1 MAVRKLVL
9 TYFDIKGKA
18 EPVRLALA
26 VGGVPF
32 EDRRLQRGEWAEL
45 KPQTRWRYLP
55 ELTVTEDGKAPVTFG
70 QSNAQLRYVGRLA
83 GLYPA
88 DEPLQAALV
97 DEILDALEDMRA
109 PVVLSMREDDAE
121 RKAAMRQKLAAE
133 TLPHWFTLLEERAQA
148 NGANGHLVGAG
159 LTVADLGYYQVI
171 SWLRMGI
178 LDGVPV
184 TIGDGYP
191 ALEKVRTGV
200 AALEKVQAFEQGVA
214 ERQAEAKRL
223 AAAAEAAA

>member
-1 MAVRKLVL
+1 MAPGLVL

-18 EPVRLALA
+18 EYVRLALA
-26 VGGVPF
+26 VGGVLF
-32 EDRRLQRGEWAEL
+32 EDRRLARGEWAGL

-55 ELTVTEDGKAPVTFG
+55 ELTVTEPGKAPVTFG

-97 DEILDALEDMRA
+97 DEMLDALEDVRT
-109 PVVLSMREDDAE
+109 PVADSVREEDPE
-121 RKAAMRQKLAAE
+121 RKAEKRQKLAAE
-133 TLPHWFTLLEERAQA
+133 TLPHWFGLLEGHAQA

-159 LTVADLGYYQVI
+159 LTVADLSLYQVFT
-171 SWLRMGI
+171 WLRMGI
-178 LDGVPV
+178 LDGVPA
-184 TIGDGYP
+184 TICDGYP
-191 ALEKVRTGV
+191 ALETVCAAV
-200 AALEKVQAFEQGVA
+200 AGLEKVQAFERGVA

-223 AAAAEAAA
+223 VAAAEAAA

>member
-97 DEILDALEDMRA
+97 DEMLDALEDVRT
-109 PVVLSMREDDAE
+109 PVADSVREENPE
-121 RKAAMRQKLAAE
+121 RKAEKRQKLAAE
-133 TLPHWFTLLEERAQA
+133 TLPVHLRLLRRRGRLAEGGEAGAQLGLRQRRAIWFQYFVER
-148 NGANGHLVGAG
+148 VR
-159 LTVADLGYYQVI
+159 DLGPAI
-171 SWLRMGI
+171 A
-178 LDGVPV
+178 
-184 TIGDGYP
+184 GDLYGSVDR
-191 ALEKVRTGV
+191 ALHE
-200 AALEKVQAFEQGVA
+200 F
-214 ERQAEAKRL
+214 
-223 AAAAEAAA
+223 